1 MECNTI
7 IDKIILMIEEL
18 AKRHEQNG
26 IILSKKRIMVLY
38 FMAVAFQRLT
48 SLAPCTAAL
57 RDSGKQVRRVRLIK
71 CPFFRTP
78 VSRVAVREF
87 YCPPLLKRRH

>member
-26 IILSKKRIMVLY
+26 IIWSKKRMPDEARY
-38 FMAVAFQRLT
+38 MFERA
-48 SLAPCTAAL
+48 
-57 RDSGKQVRRVRLIK
+57 DS
-71 CPFFRTP
+71 
-78 VSRVAVREF
+78 VREVIEIV
-87 YCPPLLKRRH
+87 LKVKNGE